1 MEPGPPVLQV
11 HSLNHWTIREVPKMF
26 SKALCQQTSPGET
39 VKNGNRNGKK
49 MLPFLRESIPR
60 QIDNKS
66 KVPKEEK
73 GVWGSRSRDWG
84 SGIIKEEKRTTFF
97 ALYIP

>member
-1 MEPGPPVLQV
+1 MEPEHPALQV
-11 HSLNHWTIREVPKMF
+11 HSLNHWTIREVSKLF

-49 MLPFLRESIPR
+49 NVTILRESIPR

-84 SGIIKEEKRTTFF
+84 SGIIKEEKRTNFF
-97 ALYIP
+97 AFYIP